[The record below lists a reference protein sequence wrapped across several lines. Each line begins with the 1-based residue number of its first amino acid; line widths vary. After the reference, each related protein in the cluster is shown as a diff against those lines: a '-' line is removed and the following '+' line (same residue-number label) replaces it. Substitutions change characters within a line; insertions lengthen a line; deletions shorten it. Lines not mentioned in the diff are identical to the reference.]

1 MLRDY
6 LEQLCKE
13 LAIDATPKRNEQHVY
28 PFRLGEE
35 LIALKDLEPGIA
47 MQARI
52 CLCPA
57 KKKEE
62 LFMFIM
68 RANLLGQG
76 TGGARIGLDSEEKF
90 LTLSLGLP
98 YEMNY
103 QGFKDNFEDFVN
115 YLIYWRDEVT
125 KFENEES
132 VY

>member
-6 LEQLCKE
+6 LNQLCKE
-13 LAIDATPKRNEQHVY
+13 LEIEPTPKLNEQKLF
-28 PFRLGEE
+28 PLRLGND
-35 LIALKDLEPGIA
+35 LIGIKDLEPG
-47 MQARI
+47 MSLQAPI
-52 CLCPA
+52 GPCP
-57 KKKEE
+57 KKRKEE
-62 LFMFIM
+62 LFIYLM

-76 TGGARIGLDSEEKF
+76 TGGSRIGLDSDENF

-103 QGFKDNFEDFVN
+103 QTFRETIEDFVN

-125 KFENEES
+125 KFENEQS